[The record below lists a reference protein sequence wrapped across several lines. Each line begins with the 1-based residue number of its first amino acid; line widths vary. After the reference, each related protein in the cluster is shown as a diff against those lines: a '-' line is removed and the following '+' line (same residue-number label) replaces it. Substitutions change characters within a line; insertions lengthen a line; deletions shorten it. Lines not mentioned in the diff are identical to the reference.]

1 MTGTTVV
8 ELTVVGSVDVS
19 DVSDADLAEL
29 GVRRATVCTLL
40 EATVRDQAALY
51 GLLQRLASLGLDLL
65 ELRTAAPGAR
75 ADVEVVVRGPV
86 GALVQEMLR
95 DVSRSVPAAVTS
107 YRVRDTDLAG
117 LLAVVDGIPSPS
129 MGEDTHGARGHRG
142 SAGLVPGLRRVATTE
157 ERAMDRALD
166 EMGPIDY
173 LVVEFPENRLDGE
186 ALPLL
191 VELVDRGIIR
201 VLDLAFVEKNR
212 AGEVS
217 GIELRDLD
225 STGDFDV
232 SVFEGASSGL
242 LGDDDLEEAGAAL
255 EPGSAA
261 GVLVYE
267 NAWAAPFASALRRG
281 GGTVVA
287 GGRIPVQSIVA
298 ALDAVESR

>member
-1 MTGTTVV
+1 MTRTTLV
-8 ELTVVGSVDVS
+8 ELTVVGSVGVP
-19 DVSDADLAEL
+19 DAELAEL
-29 GVRRATVCTLL
+29 GVRRATTCTLL

-65 ELRTAAPGAR
+65 ELRTAAPGER

-95 DVSRSVPAAVTS
+95 HVSRSVPAAVTS

-117 LLAVVDGIPSPS
+117 LLAVVDAVPSPPA
-129 MGEDTHGARGHRG
+129 GEDTGGGGDDRGTAGARPGRRG
-142 SAGLVPGLRRVATTE
+142 VVTTRE
-157 ERAMDRALD
+157 TAMDLTVD

-173 LVVEFPENRLDGE
+173 IVVEFPENRLDGE

-201 VLDLAFVEKNR
+201 VLDLAFVEKDAEGVVR
-212 AGEVS
+212 

-225 STGDFDV
+225 VTGDFDV
-232 SVFEGASSGL
+232 SVFDGASSGI
-242 LGDDDLEEAGAAL
+242 LGDEDLEEAGSAL

-267 NAWAAPFASALRRG
+267 NSWAAPFASALRRG

-287 GGRIPVQSIVA
+287 GGRIPVQSILA
-298 ALDAVESR
+298 SLDAAESR